1 MKGRNISPAFDYW
14 KSRALAVLKSILP
27 SFSFKPRPNRT
38 VAERKFKRWEMYHA
52 INIHSSRSLIIIKHR
67 VQHYVKA
74 IINRAY
80 IISVGRSHK
89 SDLNRR
95 SKLCRSIWRAPS
107 YFILLIKSRRIKI
120 NFHCSGFRLM
130 MRIVG
135 HRRIQMNRDSPAGVS
150 GKARRSRRRRFNR
163 FLMMMIEA
171 SAQKSWKKKASW
183 HYVRH
188 HPSISPSISPARS
201 SRAHKS

>member
-1 MKGRNISPAFDYW
+1 
-14 KSRALAVLKSILP
+14 
-27 SFSFKPRPNRT
+27 
-38 VAERKFKRWEMYHA
+38 
-52 INIHSSRSLIIIKHR
+52 
-67 VQHYVKA
+67 
-74 IINRAY
+74 
-80 IISVGRSHK
+80 
-89 SDLNRR
+89 
-95 SKLCRSIWRAPS
+95 
-107 YFILLIKSRRIKI
+107 
-120 NFHCSGFRLM
+120 M
-130 MRIVG
+130 MRIAG

-201 SRAHKS
+201 SRAHKSYSQATTRDSYAFMDLYFFSLFAFHRLFVPMNDENVFFSLLLWLVNGSVREVLMWQSGRWGDFNELQLGWSSFQGIIIVLTAQCGVKCSEKLR